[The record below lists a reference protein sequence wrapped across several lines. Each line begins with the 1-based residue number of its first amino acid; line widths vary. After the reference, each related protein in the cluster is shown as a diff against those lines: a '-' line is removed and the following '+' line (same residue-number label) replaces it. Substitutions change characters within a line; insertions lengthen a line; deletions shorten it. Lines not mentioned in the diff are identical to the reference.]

1 MIVYWDRQHQKDEQE
16 LVYGESGVRFLYEN
30 RMGNLLEEAF
40 LSRKLPSTLYGF
52 YQSSSLSRKKIAPF
66 IQQFKIP
73 MSEYEE
79 KDFTSFNDFFIRKFK
94 PGVRKFE
101 ASPTKMAAF
110 AEARYL
116 AYEKITAD
124 QTFPVKGTDLS
135 PEALLGRRDIARA
148 FEGGSLLIARLC
160 PVDYHRFH
168 YPDDGRTWDSYRI
181 HGKFHSVNPAA
192 LKYKSEIFFSNERQV
207 SLLDTK
213 HFGRIA
219 YIEVGALLVGKIVQ
233 THLRPDFKRGE
244 EKGYFLFG
252 GSTVIVMGAPGAWR
266 PSADLLQKTKEKRE
280 TLVRLGEPIAEKI

>member
-1 MIVYWDRQHQKDEQE
+1 MIVYWDRRHQKEEQE

-30 RMGNLLEEAF
+30 RMGNFLEEAL

-52 YQSSSLSRKKIAPF
+52 YQSSNLSRKKIAPF

-73 MSEYEE
+73 MGEYED

-101 ASPTKMAAF
+101 TSPTKMAAF

-116 AYEKITAD
+116 AYEKISAD

-148 FEGGSLLIARLC
+148 FDGGSLLIARLC

-192 LKYKSEIFFSNERQV
+192 LKYKSEIFFSNERQI

-252 GSTVIVMGAPGAWR
+252 GSTVIVMGEPGAWK
-266 PSADLLQKTKEKRE
+266 PSIDLLQKTKEKRE
-280 TLVRLGEPIAEKI
+280 TLVRLGEPIAEKL